1 MDIAVIGASGSCG
14 RQLAVQILDR
24 RLLPQDGVLQ
34 LVGHHGGLS
43 EHELWGLRSDLE
55 DAFVDEAP
63 SIQVVLDVEDIS
75 ADLVVMLAGVTISTD
90 PDAPVDRV
98 ALGEKNA
105 EIFRIYAQALAK
117 SSRSPIVVVQ
127 SNPVELG
134 VEIFSR
140 ALGRHRVLGA
150 AAWSDSLRFRQE
162 LATEFGVQ
170 RPAVSAMVLGQ
181 HGDYLVPVWSSVRV
195 RGVSDADVQA
205 AVHRMRGD
213 RTLADLPDEIRSH
226 KLRMVELVRAGDFF
240 EAYQFVE
247 SLPPDLRAAVKPFYT
262 HFTAGRTT
270 EVATA
275 HAVADFVAAYSR
287 GSSAVVPAQVRIEG
301 EFANCSGTIGAPI
314 ILGPTGWTGAVGIPL
329 SQDEEDAIHRAAEFV
344 AVANAQHLELD
355 ERP

>member
-1 MDIAVIGASGSCG
+1 M
-14 RQLAVQILDR
+14 
-24 RLLPQDGVLQ
+24 PQNGVLQ

-43 EHELWGLRSDLE
+43 EHELWGLRADLE

-63 SIQVVLDVEDIS
+63 AIQVVLDPSEIN

-90 PDAPVDRV
+90 PDAPVDRA
-98 ALGEKNA
+98 ALGAKNA
-105 EIFRIYAQALAK
+105 EIFRTYADALVG
-117 SSRSPIVVVQ
+117 SSRSPVVVMQ

-162 LATEFGVQ
+162 LAIEFGVQ

-195 RGVSDADVQA
+195 RGMSEADVQA
-205 AVHRMRGD
+205 AVSGMRGG
-213 RTLADLPDEIRSH
+213 RSLVDLPDQIRAH
-226 KLRMVELVRAGDFF
+226 KLRMVELVRAGDVFA
-240 EAYQFVE
+240 AYQFVD
-247 SLPPDLRAAVKPFYT
+247 SMPPDLRAAVKPFYT

-275 HAVADFVAAYSR
+275 HAVADFVAAFSR
-287 GSSAVVPAQVRIEG
+287 GSSAVMPAQVRVEG
-301 EFANCSGTIGAPI
+301 EFAGCEGTVGVPI
-314 ILGPTGWTGAVGIPL
+314 ILGPSGWTGTVDIPL
-329 SQDEEDAIHRAAEFV
+329 SEEEVDAIQRAADFV
-344 AVANAQHLELD
+344 AEANARLLELD